1 MKMRSPLNIHF
12 CIELSDLP
20 KHWINRELEGKKTFE
35 VEKKTN
41 LFQIKPKVCLQMLSL
56 WMIGTTC
63 SIEENPTSAAI
74 ACCHGI
80 KGSWKKKAKK
90 CLQEYCP
97 FFSGVRN
104 CCWKYLQPTLD
115 PMFSCLL
122 LSEVPHWQIVR
133 TLSFKISLR
142 NKEYLGAL
150 RKKNRL
156 CALIRGIFT
165 LVFLK

>member
-80 KGSWKKKAKK
+80 KGSWKKKLINV
-90 CLQEYCP
+90 CRNIVH
-97 FFSGVRN
+97 FFGCTKLLLKVFATNPRSNVFLPPPV
-104 CCWKYLQPTLD
+104 WSPTLANCED
-115 PMFSCLL
+115 LGFQNFNWGIKSTWV
-122 LSEVPHWQIVR
+122 LSEKR
-133 TLSFKISLR
+133 TGCVL
-142 NKEYLGAL
+142 
-150 RKKNRL
+150 
-156 CALIRGIFT
+156 
-165 LVFLK
+165 

>member
-80 KGSWKKKAKK
+80 KGSWKKKLMNV
-90 CLQEYCP
+90 CRNIVH
-97 FFSGVRN
+97 FFRVYEIVAESICN
-104 CCWKYLQPTLD
+104 QPSIQCFLAS
-115 PMFSCLL
+115 SCLKSHTGKL
-122 LSEVPHWQIVR
+122 WGPWVSKFHWGIKSTWVLSEKR
-133 TLSFKISLR
+133 TGCVL
-142 NKEYLGAL
+142 
-150 RKKNRL
+150 
-156 CALIRGIFT
+156 
-165 LVFLK
+165 